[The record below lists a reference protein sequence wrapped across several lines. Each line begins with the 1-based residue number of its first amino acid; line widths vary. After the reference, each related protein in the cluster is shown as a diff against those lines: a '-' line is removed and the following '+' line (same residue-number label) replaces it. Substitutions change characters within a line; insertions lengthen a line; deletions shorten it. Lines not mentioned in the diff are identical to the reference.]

1 MTKSKLAQK
10 GFTMIELIFV
20 IAIILSLTAIFAPLA
35 MDKLGQTKSAKA
47 QADIDALAA
56 ALANFLSDLGNFPSC
71 SAADCDPNNKQL
83 KFLAVCTGTGG
94 CNAEYPTSATW
105 GDLTTQDEATL
116 GRNNVYNHIL
126 VNDPAANGTTDQA
139 GTDYNT
145 AKWKGP
151 YITKLGADP
160 WGKAYVIHVGGM
172 QKGGCPVDTTGA
184 ATCGASGRGWILSA
198 GPDGVLDTAPTATT
212 LSGDDLGYIF
222 CSDC

>member
-1 MTKSKLAQK
+1 MKRPNSPDK

-35 MDKLGQTKSAKA
+35 MDKLGQSKSAKA

-56 ALANFLSDLGNFPSC
+56 SLASFFSDLGSFPSC
-71 SAADCDPNNKQL
+71 SAADCDPNDKQL
-83 KFLAVCTGTGG
+83 KFLAVCAGVGS
-94 CNAEYPTSATW
+94 CASDYPTSTTW
-105 GDLTTQDEATL
+105 GDLTTQDSATPA
-116 GRNNVYNHIL
+116 RNNVYNHTV
-126 VNDPAANGTTDQA
+126 VNDPAANGTSDQA

-151 YITKLGADP
+151 YITKLGLDP
-160 WGKAYVIHVGGM
+160 WVKTYIIHVGAM
-172 QKGGCPVDTTGA
+172 QKGGCPVDTGGGA
-184 ATCGASGRGWILSA
+184 GCGTGRGWIVSA
-198 GPDGVLDTAPTATT
+198 GPDGVLDTAPTATA